1 MIDDKNNNKQLMMDH
16 VQNIRNNIKSFDLNN
31 YWTDAPIALLQ
42 AGGIRTNMNSINKRG
57 KLHIET
63 K

>member
-1 MIDDKNNNKQLMMDH
+1 MMDH

-57 KLHIET
+57 KPHIIET